1 MVFKMLESRS
11 SAAATLDYNYRKVA
25 DGSATIVAHYRLPN
39 LSRSGVYDTFAR
51 LEYTDYPVKEV
62 GFHMAVN
69 PGPDDTCT
77 EDQIIKAIYKTMY
90 KLGYKSSPSW
100 SSAITTSTAPTTTSS
115 HQGSVPSPGGKSTTT
130 TRSAGSRATPEVSAR
145 SLTSLFRTG
154 RQRRLPISTSRE
166 IRSFPAASCRAKASI
181 LS

>member
-69 PGPDDTCT
+69 PGPDDICT
-77 EDQIIKAIYKTMY
+77 ED
-90 KLGYKSSPSW
+90 
-100 SSAITTSTAPTTTSS
+100 
-115 HQGSVPSPGGKSTTT
+115 
-130 TRSAGSRATPEVSAR
+130 
-145 SLTSLFRTG
+145 
-154 RQRRLPISTSRE
+154 
-166 IRSFPAASCRAKASI
+166 
-181 LS
+181 